1 MQGST
6 SDDLLQ
12 GFEGNDV
19 LNANEGDDELRG
31 DDGDD
36 VLDGGVGND
45 RLYGGLGAN
54 VLRSGAGDDLLESAG
69 TGDQLF
75 GGAGNDIYRLWS
87 ALPTIVEEVDAGIDT
102 VHLAP
107 MYSVT
112 FHTPDHVENVQIQD
126 DFYLGSTMQVDLIGN
141 SLNNQLSGSH
151 RIDGREGNDVLIG
164 VGDNTFVFD
173 RGYGQDIVRTGTQ
186 VYEETGFDQVHF
198 LSDIAVTD
206 VIVEN
211 HANDLVLKIK
221 DTTDQLTVESYFY
234 SPTIGVD
241 QFVFTDGTV
250 WTADDIANRVW
261 VFVGDEANDSFYG
274 SLGDDTIQG
283 LGGDDYIR
291 ASLGND
297 TLDGG
302 TGNDFLEGYVGN
314 DIYVFGRGYGQDAID
329 EQGDASDV
337 DTLQFKDGINPS
349 DITLRAT
356 PDFGS
361 NAILTVNNTTD
372 QLSLGGFFLFDSL
385 RVEWIQFADGTLW
398 DYNGMLAH
406 TEGVNLEGTE
416 ESDYLYGNVTDDILS
431 GLGGDDSLTGG
442 AGHDTLLGGSGVDE
456 LNAGTGNDTLD
467 GGFGADVMI
476 GGSGNDLYIV
486 DDVGEAVTEQSGQ
499 GTDTVYS
506 TITYTLGVNVEH
518 LTLTGGSAVNGTGN
532 AANNTLT
539 GNSAANVLTGG
550 AGNDIY
556 VVGVGDT
563 VVEQTGGGT
572 DAVQSSLSW
581 TLGNNVE
588 NLTLTGD
595 QAIDGTGNTMDNI
608 ILGNNAGNFLNGMQ
622 GKDRMTGG
630 QGNDIYIV
638 DNAGDVVTEKPNEGL
653 DTILSSISYTL
664 GANAENLTLTGTGA
678 INGTGTSLNNVLIG
692 NSAANRLTGGAGDDV
707 YVIGSGD
714 TVMESSGGG
723 IDTVQSPVTHT
734 LAANVEHLTL
744 TGTAVVN
751 GTGNSLNN
759 VLTGNS
765 AANTLKGGAGND
777 IYVVGTGDTVTEQS
791 NAGTDLVQSSVSWSL
806 GANLENLTLTGTAAA
821 NGTGNALN
829 NRLEGNSA
837 NNILTG
843 LGGNDTYLYAR
854 GGGQDRVIDNSGT
867 ADRLSFGTDV
877 NPLDLVISRQAND
890 LRLAVHG
897 TTDQV
902 TVQDWFGGASNQTEI
917 IQAAN
922 GQELANTKV
931 DQLLQAMAAFTQQSG
946 LSWDQAI
953 DQRPQDVQNILVA
966 SWQ

>member
-1 MQGST
+1 
-6 SDDLLQ
+6 
-12 GFEGNDV
+12 
-19 LNANEGDDELRG
+19 
-31 DDGDD
+31 
-36 VLDGGVGND
+36 
-45 RLYGGLGAN
+45 
-54 VLRSGAGDDLLESAG
+54 
-69 TGDQLF
+69 
-75 GGAGNDIYRLWS
+75 
-87 ALPTIVEEVDAGIDT
+87 
-102 VHLAP
+102 
-107 MYSVT
+107 
-112 FHTPDHVENVQIQD
+112 
-126 DFYLGSTMQVDLIGN
+126 
-141 SLNNQLSGSH
+141 
-151 RIDGREGNDVLIG
+151 
-164 VGDNTFVFD
+164 
-173 RGYGQDIVRTGTQ
+173 
-186 VYEETGFDQVHF
+186 
-198 LSDIAVTD
+198 
-206 VIVEN
+206 
-211 HANDLVLKIK
+211 
-221 DTTDQLTVESYFY
+221 
-234 SPTIGVD
+234 
-241 QFVFTDGTV
+241 
-250 WTADDIANRVW
+250 
-261 VFVGDEANDSFYG
+261 
-274 SLGDDTIQG
+274 
-283 LGGDDYIR
+283 
-291 ASLGND
+291 
-297 TLDGG
+297 
-302 TGNDFLEGYVGN
+302 VGN

-678 INGTGTSLNNVLIG
+678 INGTGNSLNNVLIG